1 MIPEASFSALHARDP
16 EPARTS
22 RSFGVTIADGPALN
36 RAAAGLIAPS
46 RTPLFFSFY
55 AAARFFQKTLK
66 GMLAQIKG
74 EVFCTGP
81 AEAELCNRRLQQVL
95 DG

>member
-1 MIPEASFSALHARDP
+1 MISQTPFSALHARDP
-16 EPARTS
+16 EPARIS
-22 RSFGVTIADGPALN
+22 RSFGVTIADGPAIN

-46 RTPLFFSFY
+46 RTPLFFSFN
-55 AAARFFQKTLK
+55 AAARFSLETLK

-81 AEAELCNRRLQQVL
+81 AEAELCNRRLQEVL